1 LAVSASIASPAEA
14 QTFPSGPVKFITPM
28 TAGGGTDPAMRIII
42 NELGKMWGQQTV
54 LVNQPGAGGALAVRA
69 AAAAAPDGHTLYL
82 PIAST
87 FTSLP
92 AAQPNLPINDFIP
105 VGFGGEVP
113 FGIAVSPNL
122 AVGSLPEL
130 LALSKRR
137 PGGLDVATALR
148 GGTTHLAIELLRMR
162 SGADFTTVFYP
173 GPAQALGDVISGR
186 VPVLIDGSAISTPQ
200 IKLLATTSLARLPS
214 RPEIPTVAET
224 VPGFAASGWF
234 VLVAPP
240 GTPASIVQKVSD
252 DLRVALA
259 QPDVK
264 QKLAALAVSSR
275 SMSPAELADFI
286 RSEQKLWKPIIEQ
299 IGLAQ

>member
-1 LAVSASIASPAEA
+1 
-14 QTFPSGPVKFITPM
+14 M

-42 NELGKMWGQQTV
+42 NELGRMWGQPTV
-54 LVNQPGAGGALAVRA
+54 LVNQPGAGGALAARA

-87 FTSLP
+87 FTALP

-130 LALSKRR
+130 FALSKRR
-137 PGGLDVATALR
+137 PGGLNVAVALR
-148 GGTTHLAIELLRMR
+148 GGTTHLATELLRMR
-162 SGADFTTVFYP
+162 TGVDFTTVFYP
-173 GPAQALGDVISGR
+173 GATQAMSDVISGR
-186 VPVLIDGSAISTPQ
+186 VPVFIDGSAISAPQ
-200 IKLLATTSLARLPS
+200 LKLLATTSLARLPS
-214 RPEIPTVAET
+214 RPQIPTVAET
-224 VPGFAASGWF
+224 VPRFAASGWF
-234 VLVAPP
+234 VLVAPHA
-240 GTPASIVQKVSD
+240 TPAAIVQKVSD

-264 QKLAALAVSSR
+264 EKLGALAVSSR
-275 SMSPAELADFI
+275 AMSPAELANFI
-286 RSEQKLWKPIIEQ
+286 RDEQQLWKPVIQQ